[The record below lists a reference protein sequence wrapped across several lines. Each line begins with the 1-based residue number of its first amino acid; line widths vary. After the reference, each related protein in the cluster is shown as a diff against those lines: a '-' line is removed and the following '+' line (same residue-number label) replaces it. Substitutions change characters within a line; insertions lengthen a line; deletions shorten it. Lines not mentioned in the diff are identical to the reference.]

1 MPRSGDVTPQI
12 LAEPVLDEPVGGC
25 LAHSKDLG
33 IPKILWQELWQISWL
48 FLWQE
53 LWPAVPRG
61 HVRVAPGDRPVLR
74 AALRTFYGWAH
85 ASGRLDH
92 NPAGLLPPIRPARH
106 APRPAPERAVA
117 DALLSADDRQRLMV
131 LLAVREG
138 LRRGEIARVHSDDL
152 IEEAGGWSLRVHGK
166 GDKIRVVPLSDDVA
180 LELMVLPS
188 GWAFPGQ
195 VDGHLSPEYV
205 GKLVSRLLPDGWTT
219 HTLRHRFATNAY
231 AGQRDLF
238 AVQTLL
244 GHSSPETTRRYVHV
258 PDESLRAAVMA
269 ARA

>member
-1 MPRSGDVTPQI
+1 MSDDTGWSAAIAEWQTWMRAAGRPETTRGLRVYQLRRFADAHPEGPWSVTTDGILRWLAQEGWAAETRRS
-12 LAEPVLDEPVGGC
+12 
-25 LAHSKDLG
+25 
-33 IPKILWQELWQISWL
+33 
-48 FLWQE
+48 F
-53 LWPAVPRG
+53 
-61 HVRVAPGDRPVLR
+61 R

-231 AGQRDLF
+231 AQR
-238 AVQTLL
+238 
-244 GHSSPETTRRYVHV
+244 
-258 PDESLRAAVMA
+258 RASRV
-269 ARA
+269 

>member
-1 MPRSGDVTPQI
+1 MQVPRDGRPRVAAVPRSGDVTPQI

-53 LWPAVPRG
+53 LWP
-61 HVRVAPGDRPVLR
+61 
-74 AALRTFYGWAH
+74 
-85 ASGRLDH
+85 
-92 NPAGLLPPIRPARH
+92 
-106 APRPAPERAVA
+106 
-117 DALLSADDRQRLMV
+117 
-131 LLAVREG
+131 
-138 LRRGEIARVHSDDL
+138 
-152 IEEAGGWSLRVHGK
+152 VHGK

-205 GKLVSRLLPDGWTT
+205 DERLCGT
-219 HTLRHRFATNAY
+219 
-231 AGQRDLF
+231 AGFVRGADVVGSF
-238 AVQTLL
+238 VAGDDPPVC
-244 GHSSPETTRRYVHV
+244 
-258 PDESLRAAVMA
+258 AC
-269 ARA
+269 AR

>member
-1 MPRSGDVTPQI
+1 MTIRVKLSGMDSRGVPSPAATAGDGTGSVRDDRESSVAVASDDAHTRSSRRATRSGSGT
-12 LAEPVLDEPVGGC
+12 
-25 LAHSKDLG
+25 
-33 IPKILWQELWQISWL
+33 
-48 FLWQE
+48 
-53 LWPAVPRG
+53 
-61 HVRVAPGDRPVLR
+61 RPVLR

>member
-1 MPRSGDVTPQI
+1 MQVPRDGRPRVAAVPRSGDVTPQI

-85 ASGRLDH
+85 ASGR
-92 NPAGLLPPIRPARH
+92 
-106 APRPAPERAVA
+106 
-117 DALLSADDRQRLMV
+117 
-131 LLAVREG
+131 
-138 LRRGEIARVHSDDL
+138 
-152 IEEAGGWSLRVHGK
+152 
-166 GDKIRVVPLSDDVA
+166 
-180 LELMVLPS
+180 
-188 GWAFPGQ
+188 
-195 VDGHLSPEYV
+195 
-205 GKLVSRLLPDGWTT
+205 
-219 HTLRHRFATNAY
+219 
-231 AGQRDLF
+231 
-238 AVQTLL
+238 
-244 GHSSPETTRRYVHV
+244 VHV